1 MRDIVLAFGRSLR
14 SLLRADIFWHL
25 IWPGLAAAV
34 LWTVV
39 GVFSWAAIIDGV
51 MTWLTGLSWVGT
63 WLQGSEVAAGVV
75 LILVKIAVFFAFVP
89 LIYVTAAVLVAVV
102 ALPLMLERVAKKD
115 YADLEQRLGGST
127 VGSAWNAL
135 VATAWFLGG
144 LILSL
149 PFWLIP
155 GVALIVSVLL
165 TGWLNQR
172 AFGYDAL
179 MLHADREEFARLRE
193 DRRMPMLVLGGSTA
207 LLAYVPF
214 VNLVAPAFAGLTFVH
229 FMLES
234 LRRER
239 ATRGITLLDPDPESL
254 TQTSNL
260 PRINE

>member
-34 LWTVV
+34 LWTVAAI
-39 GVFSWAAIIDGV
+39 FSWAVIIDGI
-51 MTWLTGLSWVGT
+51 MGWLLGLTWVGS
-63 WLQGSEVAAGVV
+63 WIESSEVVAGVV
-75 LILVKIAVFFAFVP
+75 LILVKIAVFLAFVP
-89 LIYVTAAVLVAVV
+89 LIYVTAAILVAVV
-102 ALPLMLERVAKKD
+102 ALPLMLERVAKRD

-155 GVALIVSVLL
+155 GVGLIVSVML

-179 MLHADREEFARLRE
+179 MLHADREEFSRLRVE
-193 DRRMPMLVLGGSTA
+193 RRMPMLVLGGSTA
-207 LLAYVPF
+207 LLAYIPF
-214 VNLVAPAFAGLTFVH
+214 VNLLAPAFAGLTFVH
-229 FMLES
+229 FMLET

-239 ATRGITLLDPDPESL
+239 VSNGVMLLDPEP
-254 TQTSNL
+254 SNL